1 MPSLR
6 PGNLAMML
14 LIGNLPTGVCA
25 MNLSCSTSTP
35 FSLERMYC
43 SSLACPALPTGR
55 EPIATT
61 SFTYC
66 MTWLP
71 FMSGLGAELSATVG
85 TVVGAAVAGA
95 LALAAGFISADDAEV
110 AGCSGLLQAT
120 INIVSRTSRERAIRA
135 IREGAFLGNVMLG
148 VL

>member
-1 MPSLR
+1 MIPSLR

-14 LIGNLPTGVCA
+14 LTGNLPTGVCA
-25 MNLSCSTSTP
+25 VNLSCSTSTP

-71 FMSGLGAELSATVG
+71 LMSGLGAELSATVG
-85 TVVGAAVAGA
+85 TVVGAAIAGA
-95 LALAAGFISADDAEV
+95 LAPAGFISADDA
-110 AGCSGLLQAT
+110 GSCLLQAT
-120 INIVSRTSRERAIRA
+120 ADIIKATITDAIVRGSLIRA
-135 IREGAFLGNVMLG
+135 SFILDSIVT
-148 VL
+148 V

>member
-25 MNLSCSTSTP
+25 VNLSCSTSTP

-43 SSLACPALPTGR
+43 STLACPALPTGR
-55 EPIATT
+55 EPMATT

-71 FMSGLGAELSATVG
+71 LMSGLGAELSAVVA
-85 TVVGAAVAGA
+85 TVVGAGVAGA
-95 LALAAGFISADDAEV
+95 LAAAGFISDDAAEEV
-110 AGCSGLLQAT
+110 CCSCLPHAVRNVANVMSTTNAT
-120 INIVSRTSRERAIRA
+120 
-135 IREGAFLGNVMLG
+135 FLGSFMLK